1 MRRFLLTPSLIPH
14 LFTDRV
20 DHVNSN
26 LLLFRK
32 LLLQVRATIHTP
44 CPTFCNLLEP
54 VYGRGC
60 STSSVRVTPIAR
72 LKSRPFEGLQHIV
85 VGSILHA
92 VRRTGSQSLS
102 RCLHCPS
109 RCCMPVWIIQPL
121 FNSLRPWIL
130 RKKLETWIWKS
141 GTELFHEESS
151 LDLKAPLREHT
162 ISSPK
167 RLHERLYQPLQRCT
181 CFWNMF
187 ED

>member
-32 LLLQVRATIHTP
+32 LLLQVRATIHTASLKVMCIQYVFVPGFAP
-44 CPTFCNLLEP
+44 CPTSCNLLEP

-72 LKSRPFEGLQHIV
+72 LKSRPFEGLQHIL

-92 VRRTGSQSLS
+92 VRRTGLQSLS

-121 FNSLRPWIL
+121 FNSLRP
-130 RKKLETWIWKS
+130 
-141 GTELFHEESS
+141 
-151 LDLKAPLREHT
+151 
-162 ISSPK
+162 
-167 RLHERLYQPLQRCT
+167 
-181 CFWNMF
+181 
-187 ED
+187 